1 MRRIARIAAVVAV
14 TCGVAMA
21 ASSQSLE
28 SGSVRQAIERL
39 RPGEYLW
46 MPQAA
51 PEGPMLLI
59 VNVRTQR
66 ATLYRN
72 GLPVAITTVSTGRKS
87 HRTPLGVFTILEKE
101 AVHFSSIYDNAPM
114 PHMQRLTWGGV
125 ALHGGHLPGY
135 PASHGCIR
143 LPLEFARLLFD
154 QTALGMTVIVTD
166 QSSAPALAPGIEL
179 AAAEGDETFL
189 WTPETAPTGPVSILV
204 SSAEQRAVVL
214 RNGKLIGSAS
224 LVIEGRIDRPE
235 LFTLVQASPTRREW
249 VRVPLPGQ
257 TSPVP
262 DSVLKIAS
270 APDFRARVKQ
280 VLVPG
285 TTVIVTPDKLRLDA
299 AEPVLIEAGKRSSGS
314 IERARDGRRPRP
326 QDR

>member
-1 MRRIARIAAVVAV
+1 MRRIARIAAVVAA
-14 TCGVAMA
+14 TCGFAML

-39 RPGEYLW
+39 KPGEYLW

-59 VNVRTQR
+59 VNVHTQR

-87 HRTPLGVFTILEKE
+87 HKTPLGVFTILEKE

-154 QTALGMTVIVTD
+154 ETALGMTVIVTD
-166 QSSAPALAPGIEL
+166 QASAPALAPGIEL
-179 AAAEGDETFL
+179 AVAEGGGTFL
-189 WTPETAPTGPVSILV
+189 WKPEAAPTGPVSILI
-204 SSAEQRAVVL
+204 SGAEQRAVVL
-214 RNGKLIGSAS
+214 RNGKLIGSAR
-224 LVIEGRIDRPE
+224 LAIEGKIDHPQ
-235 LFTLVQASPTRREW
+235 LFTLAHASSARREW

-257 TSPVP
+257 TSPAS
-262 DSVLKIAS
+262 DSAVKIVS
-270 APDFRARVKQ
+270 APDFRARVEE

-285 TTVIVTPDKLRLDA
+285 TTVVITPDKLRLDA
-299 AEPVLIEAGKRSSGS
+299 AEPALIEASRRLSSS
-314 IERARDGRRPRP
+314 VERTPGQRRPP
-326 QDR
+326 SQDR